1 MNTVSDEFSRG
12 KPPSKAGQDGD
23 VVEEA
28 RPPRGPA
35 RRRPSGRRGGD
46 SGTRDAVLVAAR
58 RQFAM
63 LGYDR
68 TTMRSVAMEAGVD
81 QKLVAYFFVSKQQL
95 FIAATEL
102 PVNQAEALPAVLA
115 VGAEGTGERLAAH
128 VVGILEDRSTR
139 GQMTGLVR
147 AAASEP
153 QAAQMVRDLLTD
165 GILVPVAN
173 SLAVD
178 RPALRVAL
186 VSSQIVGLLMAR
198 YIIGIEPLASLPA
211 EEVQALLAP
220 TFQRYLVGELKK

>member
-1 MNTVSDEFSRG
+1 V
-12 KPPSKAGQDGD
+12 
-23 VVEEA
+23 
-28 RPPRGPA
+28 
-35 RRRPSGRRGGD
+35 
-46 SGTRDAVLVAAR
+46 
-58 RQFAM
+58 

-102 PVNQAEALPAVLA
+102 PVDPAEALPAVLA
-115 VGAEGTGERLAAH
+115 GGAEGTGERLAAH
-128 VVGILEDRSTR
+128 VVGILEDRSTG

-153 QAAQMVRDLLTD
+153 QATQMVRDLLTD

-198 YIIGIEPLASLPA
+198 YIMGIEPLASLPA

-220 TFQRYLVGELKK
+220 TFQRYLVGDLKE